1 MKERNNFIL
10 RPSSSKTIIP
20 TSDIAERINFSYPQ
34 SSLLLLGDYRRITTV
49 PTMFNR
55 LIVKQFKFCLYIVNG
70 LSDLTQSLLK
80 TGSSLYNVS
89 QKAILD
95 GSIDSEILIDLFEEN
110 PRAIISVEGISPR
123 LRLKYWK
130 MLSLHIRNF
139 FFQKKVPIVPYFM
152 VWFDKNLTAVEPQ
165 LFEHF
170 RIIGLWGEE
179 FGLRFKLSLDHYASL
194 TSPARQL
201 FGILVLF
208 PGILGEEVKGILNC
222 LPVTDNIRNELY
234 KQYQRL
240 NRQQMLIV
248 SPSGIF
254 DPFLSP
260 ITV

>member
-1 MKERNNFIL
+1 MKERNNFIF
-10 RPSSSKTIIP
+10 RPSSSKMIIP
-20 TSDIAERINFSYPQ
+20 VSDIAERINFSYPQ
-34 SSLLLLGDYRRITTV
+34 SSLLLLGDYRLMPTV

-70 LSDLTQSLLK
+70 LSDFTQSILK
-80 TGSSLYNVS
+80 TGCSLYKVS
-89 QKAILD
+89 QKGILD
-95 GSIDSEILIDLFEEN
+95 GSMDSEILIDLFEEN
-110 PRAIISVEGISPR
+110 PHAIISVEGISPR

-139 FFQKKVPIVPYFM
+139 FFKKKVPSVPYFM
-152 VWFDKNLTAVEPQ
+152 VWFDKNLTDVESQ

-179 FGLRFKLSLDHYASL
+179 YGLRFKLSLDHYASL
-194 TSPARQL
+194 TAPARQL

-208 PGILGEEVKGILNC
+208 SGILGEEVKGILNC
-222 LPVTDNIRNELY
+222 LPVTDDTRNELY

-240 NRQQMLIV
+240 SRQQMLIV